1 MEIKTAAAYIRVS
14 TEEQA
19 EYSPASQLSKI
30 REYAKRNGFF
40 VPEEFVFADEGISGK
55 TTKKRTEFNK
65 MIAVAKTKPKPF
77 DTILVWKFSRFA
89 RNREDSIVY
98 KSMLR
103 RELGIRVIS
112 VSEDIGDDKMSVL
125 FESMIEAMDE
135 YYSVNLAEEVKR
147 GMVER
152 IKKGG
157 ACATAPFG
165 YMMIN
170 KELKICEK
178 EADIIKWVFNAYV
191 NGESAVGIARR
202 LNDMGIYTHRGGRIE
217 NRTVEYWLN
226 NPVYI
231 GKIRWNPN
239 GKTLRYHWNDCG
251 VIISDGEH
259 KAIIENELWDKVQK
273 KIEKGKGNK
282 RTGYECKSLS
292 SWMVG
297 IFRCG
302 LCNGAMVNCGGYFY
316 CGNKIKG
323 TCNGNGGIRVD
334 LIEKEILNLIEGLS
348 GTIDVSFVPVKK
360 RKISGNR
367 LENMQLKLMR
377 VKAAYENGIDSLEE
391 YKKNK
396 ERIKQQIDEIK
407 NELPDDNTYIPTEL
421 CIMDILKSEN
431 VNNAEKNKI
440 VRYVIDRVVKV
451 GREEYNIF
459 LNFRCLEDLTE
470 N

>member
-14 TEEQA
+14 TDEQA
-19 EYSPASQLSKI
+19 EYSPSSQLSKI
-30 REYAKRNGFF
+30 REYANRNGFF

-55 TTKKRTEFNK
+55 TTKKRTEFNR
-65 MIAVAKTKPKPF
+65 MITIAKTKPKPF

-103 RELGIRVIS
+103 KELGIRVIS

-157 ACATAPFG
+157 ACAAAPFG

-170 KELKICEK
+170 KELRICEK
-178 EADIIKWVFNAYV
+178 EAEIIKWVFEEYA
-191 NGESAVGIARR
+191 NGESLVGIARR

-259 KAIIENELWDKVQK
+259 KAIIGNELWDKVQK
-273 KIEKGKGNK
+273 KLEKGKCNK

-292 SWMVG
+292 SWLVG

-302 LCNGAMVNCGGYFY
+302 LCEGAMVNCGGYFY
-316 CGNKIKG
+316 CGNKVKG

-334 LIEKEILNLIEGLS
+334 LIEKEILKLIEGLS
-348 GTIDVSFVPVKK
+348 YTIDVSFVPVKK
-360 RKISGNR
+360 RKIQGNK
-367 LENMQLKLMR
+367 LENLQLKLKR

-396 ERIKQQIDEIK
+396 ERIKQQIDEIE
-407 NELPDDNTYIPTEL
+407 NELPDNKPDVPTEL
-421 CIMDILKSEN
+421 CIMDILKSEK